1 MPSPSRWGP
10 AAGYV
15 NVSAP
20 SWVYEAIDHLRREND
35 WKTMGGAGLELI
47 VEALKARGIAIP
59 PQPETTRLKNPMRN
73 AEGDPELLRVAEAP
87 APTKRKGQVASG
99 ARGGRRE

>member
-20 SWVYEAIDHLRREND
+20 GWVWDAIDRLRQEND
-35 WKTMGGAGLELI
+35 WKTIGNAGLELI
-47 VEALKARGIAIP
+47 VEALAARGVRAPESPGNTSAYATGEALFSKVADGSP
-59 PQPETTRLKNPMRN
+59 PP
-73 AEGDPELLRVAEAP
+73 
-87 APTKRKGQVASG
+87 KRKSQAAPG